1 MKIPGQKYSQRINTT
16 FDTGPD
22 LLVRAVQEDL
32 GIPIDHYVEVNFD
45 SFRQIVNAVGGVQEY
60 FPTPA
65 RDDFSDLVI
74 KSAGCVN
81 LSGDQAL
88 QFVRSRHYEYYANG
102 RWHFE
107 AESDLARIRRQQ
119 SFIKKMISKAQS
131 TGLTNP
137 LKLNGIVAGV
147 TTNLTVDK
155 GFSQSLMLSLAK
167 RFKSVSPT
175 SIASSTLPADGATV
189 QGNDVL
195 LIRQPDAANAIAQF
209 LGQPA
214 PTASSTSTA
223 AVPAGLRPSQVTVQV
238 LNGTGQPGQAGKVET
253 AMRAVGFVVT
263 GVGTAPSLSN
273 PTTVVRYGPGN
284 DGKAALV
291 ASSIVGGAQLQADAT
306 LTGGYARRGDRDQLR
321 GHPDPRP
328 GAGADDDH
336 HGSGRPPPPR
346 HPPPRPPRPTSCR
359 AHLPASCRRPAV
371 NAGRLPQ
378 ARLIG
383 ASDRSRCF
391 SPTEGKRTT
400 ASALSP
406 VPLTSRTTPFAP
418 FGVDD
423 VFARAQAQAFGARS
437 PHRRRPAAAQRR
449 LDDAL
454 PAPKAAAAAIAPPAD
469 GAVASLGHVDQGLGD
484 LLQEPARR
492 VVLGLAPQAAAPGV
506 GQVQPLLGPGDADIG
521 QAALLLEL
529 VGVAERAQMGEDAV
543 LHAEQEDDRVLEAL
557 GRVQGHEHDLARCRR
572 RGRRSRPPG

>member
-1 MKIPGQKYSQRINTT
+1 MLVATNVVVAVMLLAAGSVYGYVTWRFGQIKKISVPAIAAAKKGKPAESPGSPMTILMVGSDSRAGLTGQDAKNLGNAAQVGGQRSDTIILIHIDPKTTQASILSIPRDLWVKIPGQKYSQRINTT

-32 GIPIDHYVEVNFD
+32 GIPIDHYIEVNFN

-223 AVPAGLRPSQVTVQV
+223 AVPSGLRPSQVTVQI
-238 LNGTGQPGQAGKVET
+238 LNGTGQPGQAVKVET

-306 LTGGYARRGDRDQLR
+306 LTGGYLVVVTGTSYGGIQT
-321 GHPDPRP
+321 P
-328 GAGADDDH
+328 GQAPA
-336 HGSGRPPPPR
+336 
-346 HPPPRPPRPTSCR
+346 PT
-359 AHLPASCRRPAV
+359 
-371 NAGRLPQ
+371 
-378 ARLIG
+378 
-383 ASDRSRCF
+383 
-391 SPTEGKRTT
+391 TTTT
-400 ASALSP
+400 APAT
-406 VPLTSRTTPFAP
+406 TSTTA
-418 FGVDD
+418 
-423 VFARAQAQAFGARS
+423 
-437 PHRRRPAAAQRR
+437 PAAPPTTAYE
-449 LDDAL
+449 L
-454 PAPKAAAAAIAPPAD
+454 PGTPAGFVPPA
-469 GAVASLGHVDQGLGD
+469 G
-484 LLQEPARR
+484 
-492 VVLGLAPQAAAPGV
+492 
-506 GQVQPLLGPGDADIG
+506 
-521 QAALLLEL
+521 
-529 VGVAERAQMGEDAV
+529 
-543 LHAEQEDDRVLEAL
+543 
-557 GRVQGHEHDLARCRR
+557 C
-572 RGRRSRPPG
+572 